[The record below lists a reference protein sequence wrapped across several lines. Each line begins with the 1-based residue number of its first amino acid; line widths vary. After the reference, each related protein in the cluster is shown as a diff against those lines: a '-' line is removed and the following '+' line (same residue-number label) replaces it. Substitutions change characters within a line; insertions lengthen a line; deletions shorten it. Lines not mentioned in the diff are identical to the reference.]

1 MIIDWVG
8 DRVDRRSNTSYCTF
22 TRKNLVNWKSKKHK
36 VVSCSSAQVEYRA
49 MLKLTNELIWIKG
62 ILKDLGIETTTPMTM
77 HYNNQTAIQI
87 ASKSVFFMRRQNIE
101 VDCHKVRYM
110 IVQGVILPCYT

>member
-1 MIIDWVG
+1 M
-8 DRVDRRSNTSYCTF
+8 
-22 TRKNLVNWKSKKHK
+22 
-36 VVSCSSAQVEYRA
+36 VSFSSVEVKYKT
-49 MLKLTNELIWIKG
+49 MLKMTNELIKIKG
-62 ILKDLGIETTTPMTM
+62 ILKDFGIETTTPMTM